1 MKPTVGPPPGM
12 FLPVALGALAAVL
25 VCLVIAAA
33 LPEVENR
40 HALTYDASR
49 RAMIDVDAADALREL
64 DLGRLL
70 WDVAG
75 PEQWPTLRLLVA
87 APVHALVGPA
97 RALEVE
103 LAVSIA
109 FVGLLVFAL
118 GLSTTVLASGRGEAL
133 ALFAISCPL
142 LLGNRDL
149 LEHAANGML
158 EVPEAVFT
166 LAATVAW
173 IHAREAG
180 SARPWSVALLGNA
193 LFHVKFQHG
202 LFFAAAVL
210 LTETLGPGGLG
221 RLAAVAR
228 SLLGALRRPWGLGVL
243 GVGLGTTLLAA
254 WLVHTGGVQTVVL
267 DQALSLGRPRVV
279 RWLAALTAFGFVSLA
294 LFVDRAWLA
303 ALLPRRLRFAWA
315 WLLTPM
321 VLWLLVPFTWRLET
335 LVTSTTFDAGTEPI
349 GLVPR
354 LFFYPRAAWT
364 GWFPPGAEWV
374 ALALVGVTLL
384 AAVRSPWL
392 RTRLLP
398 IGAVVGVELAALAF
412 LAGRNFQ
419 PRLAVNLA
427 PLVALVAALWVP
439 EIRRPWLQ
447 AVLAAAASTVL
458 LVAVLP
464 GWRRAPL
471 VAVLG
476 RGFESREN
484 GDACRDVARALP
496 LRSGELVN
504 ETHPSR
510 LQLCNLWVKLLA
522 RERGDPV
529 LVRERWKR
537 PGPHTVLLLTD
548 GTQPPGPRTGWTPLR
563 AEATSGVV
571 HGALYRVEGPGS

>member
-1 MKPTVGPPPGM
+1 M
-12 FLPVALGALAAVL
+12 FLPVAVGALTALV
-25 VCLVIAAA
+25 VCLVLAAA
-33 LPEVENR
+33 LPQVENR

-49 RAMIDVDAADALREL
+49 RAMLDVDAADALREL

-87 APVHALVGPA
+87 APAHALAGPA

-103 LAVSIA
+103 LGVSIA

-118 GLSTTVLASGRGEAL
+118 ALSATVLAADRGEAL

-142 LLGNRDL
+142 VLGNRDL

-166 LAATVAW
+166 LGATVAW
-173 IHAREAG
+173 IHARESG
-180 SARPWSVALLGNA
+180 SARPWGLVLLGNA

-202 LFFAAAVL
+202 LFLAVAVL

-221 RLAAVAR
+221 RLGAVAG
-228 SLLGALRRPWGLGVL
+228 SLLGALRRPWGLVVL
-243 GVGLGTTLLAA
+243 GLGLGTTLLAA
-254 WLVHTGGVQTVVL
+254 WLVHTGGVQTVLL
-267 DQALSLGRPRVV
+267 DQAVSLGRPRVV
-279 RWLAALTAFGFVSLA
+279 RWLAAVTLFGFVSLA
-294 LFVDRAWLA
+294 FFADRSWLA
-303 ALLPRRLRFAWA
+303 ALLPRRLRFVWA

-335 LVTSTTFDAGTEPI
+335 LVTSTTFDAGTGPI

-354 LFFYPRAAWT
+354 LLFYPRAAWS
-364 GWFPPGAEWV
+364 GWFPPEAEWI
-374 ALALVGVTLL
+374 ALALLGLTVF
-384 AAVRSPWL
+384 AAFWSPWL
-392 RTRLLP
+392 RTRLVP
-398 IGAVVGVELAALAF
+398 IGAVVGVELAALVF

-419 PRLAVNLA
+419 PRLSVNVA

-447 AVLAAAASTVL
+447 AVLTVAASTVL
-458 LVAVLP
+458 LVAVVP

-471 VAVLG
+471 VAVLE

-484 GDACRDVARALP
+484 GDACREVARALP

-548 GTQPPGPRTGWTPLR
+548 GTQPPGSRTGWTPLG
-563 AEATSGVV
+563 AQATSGVV
-571 HGALYRVEGPGS
+571 HGALYRLEAPRD